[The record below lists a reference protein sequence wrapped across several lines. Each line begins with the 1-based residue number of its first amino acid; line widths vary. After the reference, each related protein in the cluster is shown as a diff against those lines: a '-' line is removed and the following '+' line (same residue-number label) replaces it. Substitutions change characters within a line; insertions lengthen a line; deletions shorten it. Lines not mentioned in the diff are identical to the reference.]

1 MKLLN
6 YRVGDGLRVGISTRS
21 GVIDVASAGVALDVS
36 FPLTMEEIIAGG
48 DVLLDQLDDL
58 AQQGALEVNASWLLR
73 ESDLAIGPVLT
84 NPGKIICVGLN
95 YRKHAEET
103 GAPIPEYPV
112 LFSKFNNTIAG
123 PNDAVPLGPNAVK
136 YDYEVELAFV
146 IGKRAWQVS
155 EADALDYVYGYFTA
169 NDVSVRDLQTR
180 TSQWLLGKSLDK
192 FFPIGPYLVTADE
205 VGDPQKLRLTT
216 TVNGEPRQDS
226 NTEDMIFTVAQQIA
240 YITKYFPLEPGD
252 VITTGTPAGVA
263 MGMPNTPW
271 LVPGDS
277 VTVELEKLGALTNT
291 FVAE

>member
-6 YRVGDGLRVGISTRS
+6 YRVEDGLRVGISTPS
-21 GVIDVASAGVALDVS
+21 GVVDVTTAGVALDIS
-36 FPLTMEEIIAGG
+36 FPLTMEGIIAGG
-48 DVLLDQLDDL
+48 DVLLDRLADV
-58 AQQGALEVNASWLLR
+58 AQQAALEVNASWLLR

-103 GAPIPEYPV
+103 GAPIPDFPV
-112 LFSKFNNTIAG
+112 LFSKFNNSIAG

-136 YDYEVELAFV
+136 YDYEVELALV
-146 IGKRAWQVS
+146 IGKRAWHVS

-169 NDVSVRDLQTR
+169 DDVSVRDLQTR
-180 TSQWLLGKSLDK
+180 TSQWLLGKTLDK

-226 NTEDMIFTVAQQIA
+226 NTEDMIFSVAQQIA
-240 YITKYFPLEPGD
+240 YITQYFPLEPGD
-252 VITTGTPAGVA
+252 VITTGTPSGVA

-271 LVPGDS
+271 LVPGDT